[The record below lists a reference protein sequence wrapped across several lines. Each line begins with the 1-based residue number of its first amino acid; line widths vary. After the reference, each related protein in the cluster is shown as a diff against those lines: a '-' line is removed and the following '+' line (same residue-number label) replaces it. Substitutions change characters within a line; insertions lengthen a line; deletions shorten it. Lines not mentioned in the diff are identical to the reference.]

1 MSMRRSSSMTFSFPP
16 FTKAVRWILG
26 IAGGLYLLD
35 LLLRVANQ
43 NASFLLRSFFALV
56 PTNAVHGEIWRLVT
70 YAFLPQDIFGFLFN
84 FVIGV
89 WMFGSQL
96 EMDFG
101 TRKFV
106 EFYFW
111 CLIGAGLLTTAVAYT
126 GELGMNPGISI
137 LDTNGPVIGIF
148 LAFGMLYP
156 NLEIRLLLPPVGI
169 RAKYLVGIIIFIEIA
184 VALMAAAP
192 RNGAVLHSMPTFGG
206 LLFSFLYIRFIP
218 RGGFRYIFSERYY
231 GVRNAYFRWKR
242 RRAARKFEV
251 YMRGHKREDYF
262 DKYGNYKDP
271 ADKKDDKGN
280 GESRGG
286 WVN

>member
-1 MSMRRSSSMTFSFPP
+1 MTFSFPP
-16 FTKAVRWILG
+16 FTKAVKWIIG
-26 IAGGLYLLD
+26 VASGVFLLT
-35 LLLRVANQ
+35 LLLGVVNQAAAN
-43 NASFLLRSFFALV
+43 FLLGVLALV
-56 PTNAVHGEIWRLVT
+56 PHSAVRGEIWRLLT
-70 YAFLPQDIFGFLFN
+70 YAFVPQGLVSLLFN

-111 CLIGAGLLTTAVAYT
+111 CVLGAALFSTAVAYT
-126 GELGMNPGISI
+126 GELGMHSRIP
-137 LDTNGPVIGIF
+137 LWDTNAPVIGIF

-169 RAKYLVGIIIFIEIA
+169 RAKYLMGIIIFIEIA
-184 VALMAAAP
+184 IALTAAAS
-192 RNGAVLHSMPTFGG
+192 RNGAVLYSMPTFGG

-218 RGGFRYIFSERYY
+218 RGGLRFLFSERYY
-231 GVRNAYFRWKR
+231 GVRNAYYRWKR

-262 DKYGNYKDP
+262 DKYGNYKHP
-271 ADKKDDKGN
+271 TDKKDDKGN